1 MILSG
6 LIKLK
11 TFMKIDFFLRLS
23 LVFYLFTFLV
33 SFPINAQVDIARW
46 DFETG
51 SPLAGGNATPTP
63 TTGVG
68 TSQLVGSMVGYGG
81 IATGVTSGCG
91 GNASGTQAWQI
102 NPATP
107 GTIESS
113 GVEFK
118 SSTVGFENIQ
128 FSWDQRSSNASTR
141 TARVQYTT
149 DGTNWINFNL
159 TSSNFTSGCTN
170 RCAIDNGKVDVGS
183 PITTNAGDSYS
194 RRTVDFSSISAAN
207 NNANFGVRI
216 LASHY
221 DATNQ
226 FKQAQNFSTNV
237 NTVSPGTWRFDNVAF
252 RGTAIVINSALP
264 FQSCNLLVYR
274 VGDGNL
280 ALNTSAVPVSVLEV
294 DKSLGTVVQNLS
306 NPFLTSNLVTQSGS
320 ASSNGFLNS
329 YNNLLAVPGHTS
341 ANGTID
347 VNQQNTKVTNVLDAS
362 ASVVN
367 RFTHPSSTFDSDN
380 YRTAI
385 PLTSTTFYAS
395 GNGNG
400 TTKGVFYFDGT
411 NFNQVINF
419 NTRNIEIFNGQLYY
433 STASASSGNIGIYA
447 LGTGLPT
454 SSASA
459 TPFITY
465 PATNG
470 SGPYDFS
477 ISPDGCTVYI
487 ADDGSTNYPGISKWS
502 KDSGGNWTFQY
513 NNSTTVRGLVVDY
526 SGINP
531 ILYATT
537 TETNNNN
544 IVKITDNGTLTN
556 TTTLLSSGSNFLF
569 RGIEFTP
576 NSSATITI
584 SQQPQAQTVCQND
597 AVSISAT
604 ASSSSSLTFQWYS
617 NTVDSYCGATP
628 VSGAISST
636 FSPSTSS
643 AGTTCYFVKIVSL
656 CSSIV
661 FSNRVE
667 VNVNEPVNPNFTS
680 ISAICPGGNFTLP
693 STSTNNI
700 SGIWTPS
707 INTNETTNY
716 VFTPS
721 SGQCANSTS
730 MTVQVYKAPRILALS
745 PP

>member
-1 MILSG
+1 MSCVVKCKNPLFNQGFS
-6 LIKLK
+6 
-11 TFMKIDFFLRLS
+11 S
-23 LVFYLFTFLV
+23 LVLVIFSILFSLTV
-33 SFPINAQVDIARW
+33 EVKAQVVDITRW

-51 SPLAGGNATPTP
+51 SPLVGGNATPSP

-81 IATGVTSGCG
+81 VATGVTSGCG
-91 GNASGTQAWQI
+91 GNATGTQAWQI
-102 NPATP
+102 GTATP

-149 DGTNWINFNL
+149 DGTNWINFIL

-170 RCAIDNGKVDVGS
+170 RCALDNGKVDVGS

-226 FKQAQNFSTNV
+226 FKQAQNFNTNV
-237 NTVSPGTWRFDNVAF
+237 NTSLPGTWRFDNVAF
-252 RGTAIVINSALP
+252 RGTAIVINPALA

-280 ALNTSAVPVSVLEV
+280 ALNTSAVPVSVLEM
-294 DKSLGTVVQNLS
+294 DKSSGSVVQTLS

-320 ASSNGFLNS
+320 ATSNGFLNS
-329 YNNLLAVPGHTS
+329 NNNLLSVPGHNS
-341 ANGTID
+341 ANGILD
-347 VNQQNTKVTNVLDAS
+347 VNQQNTKVTNILDAS
-362 ASVVN
+362 SSVVN

-380 YRTAI
+380 YRAAI

-433 STASASSGNIGIYA
+433 STASASSGYIGIYA

-454 SSASA
+454 A
-459 TPFITY
+459 TATAIPFITY
-465 PATNG
+465 PSTNG
-470 SGPYDFS
+470 SGPYGFS
-477 ISPDGCTVYI
+477 ISPDECTAYI
-487 ADDGSTNYPGISKWS
+487 ADDGSTNYPGISKWT
-502 KDSGGNWTFQY
+502 KDSAGNWIFQY
-513 NNSTTVRGLVVDY
+513 SNSTQIRGLVVDY

-537 TETNNNN
+537 TETNDNK
-544 IVKITDNGTLTN
+544 IIKITDIGSLT
-556 TTTLLSSGSNFLF
+556 TATTLLTSGSNFLF
-569 RGIEFTP
+569 RGIDFTP
-576 NSSATITI
+576 NSTSLITI
-584 SQQPQAQTVCQND
+584 SQQPQAQTVCENE
-597 AVSISAT
+597 AVSISVSAT
-604 ASSSSSLTFQWYS
+604 SSASLTYQWYS
-617 NTVDSYCGATP
+617 NSIDSFCGATP
-628 VSGAISST
+628 ISGAINST
-636 FSPSTSS
+636 FSPPVSS
-643 AGTTCYFVKIVSL
+643 SGTTYYFVKIVSL

-661 FSNRVE
+661 FSNRVS
-667 VNVNEPVNPNFTS
+667 VVVNEPVNPIFAS
-680 ISAICPGGNFTLP
+680 ISAICSGGNFTLP
-693 STSTNNI
+693 SSSVNSI

-707 INTNETTNY
+707 INTYETTNY
-716 VFTPS
+716 EFTPTL
-721 SGQCANSTS
+721 GQCANSTT
-730 MTVQVYKAPRILALS
+730 MTVQVYSPPRILAIS